1 MTLDDLLQP
10 VPGPSPTGDDLS
22 FSPEFDAIAEARRE
36 DDPSLPLGEWK
47 EKGKDLKSAD
57 WVDVQTR
64 CMRLLRERSKDLRLA
79 GWLTEAWAHEHGLAG
94 LAQGLDLVARLIER
108 WWVDLHPMADD
119 GDHDLRI
126 GALSWLLKQSL
137 ALARQPS
144 RTTTR
149 PLPTRADAQRALA
162 ALATLQRAVDARL
175 GADGPSFAQAR
186 EALQDA
192 VQGLPDE
199 GTAASAGAA
208 PAMPSAA
215 GPATTLTVETPALA
229 AAVGTLNTRA
239 QALQQLRQVAEFFRR
254 TEPHSPVAYLADK
267 AARWGTMD
275 LHLWLRQVVKD
286 DATMS
291 RLEDLLGVEPPRSN
305 D

>member
-1 MTLDDLLQP
+1 MVWP
-10 VPGPSPTGDDLS
+10 
-22 FSPEFDAIAEARRE
+22 A
-36 DDPSLPLGEWK
+36 
-47 EKGKDLKSAD
+47 
-57 WVDVQTR
+57 
-64 CMRLLRERSKDLRLA
+64 
-79 GWLTEAWAHEHGLAG
+79 
-94 LAQGLDLVARLIER
+94 
-108 WWVDLHPMADD
+108 WWVELHPLAD
-119 GDHDLRI
+119 GADHDLRI

-137 ALARQPS
+137 ALTRQIGQPAF
-144 RTTTR
+144 R
-149 PLPTRADAQRALA
+149 PTPTRADAQRALNA
-162 ALATLQRAVDARL
+162 MATLQRAVDARL
-175 GADGPSFAQAR
+175 GAEGPSFAQAR

-192 VQGLPDE
+192 VQALPGDAASPPV
-199 GTAASAGAA
+199 AASAATPTAAGAA
-208 PAMPSAA
+208 TAMA
-215 GPATTLTVETPALA
+215 VEAPALPVA
-229 AAVGTLNTRA
+229 GGSPNTRA